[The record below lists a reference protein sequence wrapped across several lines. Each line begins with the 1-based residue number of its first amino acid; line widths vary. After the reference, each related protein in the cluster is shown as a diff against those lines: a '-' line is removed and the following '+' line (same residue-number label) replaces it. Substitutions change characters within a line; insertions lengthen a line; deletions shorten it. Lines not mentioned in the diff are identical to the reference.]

1 MRTSDSRTGPGED
14 DDVVVDPTASTDHGD
29 ASRIDLSGID
39 TARTDTAREGGAEA
53 GDNAP
58 VPRSRII
65 FASLIGTTIEFY
77 DFYIFATAAVS
88 VFPLL
93 FFAGGDSGTALLAS
107 MATFGTAFIAR
118 PLGSIIFGH
127 YGDRL
132 GRKVTLV
139 GALLTMGIATF
150 LIGLLPTIHQ
160 IGLWAP
166 AMLTIMRFFQGIGLG
181 GEWSGAALLAAET
194 AKPGKRAFAAMWPQ
208 LGAPFGFILANGIF
222 LLLTTWFAYDSTDAE
237 LSDPFLVWG
246 WRLPFLLSIVMV
258 GLGLYVRLRIEE
270 TPVFAKAVAQ
280 NERVKA
286 PVWEVFRKNWWEIIL
301 GTFIMLATYGLF
313 YLMTTWIL
321 SFAIGSDEVGGLGYG
336 YRSFLILQVIAIL
349 LFAAFIPI
357 AGYLADRFGRRRML
371 IATTAAIIV
380 FGLSFGWWL
389 SPEQMGT
396 GDGLDVVRMLG
407 FLCVGM
413 ALMGLTFGP
422 MSAVLPELFPTNTR
436 YTGSGVAY
444 NFSAILGAA
453 LTPFVA
459 VWLVQHFSVA
469 WVGYYLVGLAVLTI
483 VSLILSPETSKKS
496 LYTGDADH
504 Q

>member
-1 MRTSDSRTGPGED
+1 MTDSRTDPRRGD
-14 DDVVVDPTASTDHGD
+14 DDGVVVDTG
-29 ASRIDLSGID
+29 
-39 TARTDTAREGGAEA
+39 TDTTAA
-53 GDNAP
+53 GDPSSTTSVVDPAP

-88 VFPLL
+88 VFPLI
-93 FFAGGDSGTALLAS
+93 FFAGGDAGTALLAS

-150 LIGLLPTIHQ
+150 IIGLLPTIQQ

-166 AMLTIMRFFQGIGLG
+166 AMLTILRFFQGIGLG
-181 GEWSGAALLAAET
+181 GEWSGAALLASET
-194 AKPGKRAFAAMWPQ
+194 AQPGKRAFAAMWPQ
-208 LGAPFGFILANGIF
+208 LGAPFGFILANGVF
-222 LLLTTWFAYDSTDAE
+222 LLLTIWFVYDSTAAE
-237 LSDPFLVWG
+237 LTDPFLVWG
-246 WRLPFLLSIVMV
+246 WRIPFLLSIVMV
-258 GLGLYVRLRIEE
+258 GVGLYVRLRIEE
-270 TPVFAKAVAQ
+270 TPVFAKAMAQ

-286 PVWEVFRKNWWEIIL
+286 PVSEVFRKNWWEIIL

-321 SFAIGSDEVGGLGYG
+321 SFAIGGEDTGGLGYG

-349 LFAAFIPI
+349 LFAAFIPL

-371 IATTAAIIV
+371 ITTTVGIIL

-389 SPEQMGT
+389 SPEAMGT
-396 GDGLDVVRMLG
+396 GDGLDVARMLV

-444 NFSAILGAA
+444 NISAILGAA

-469 WVGYYLVGLAVLTI
+469 WVGYYLAALSVLTI
-483 VSLILSPETSKKS
+483 ISLILAPETSKKS
-496 LYTGDADH
+496 LYTDEPAH
-504 Q
+504 T

>member
-1 MRTSDSRTGPGED
+1 MTDSRTDPRRGD
-14 DDVVVDPTASTDHGD
+14 DDGVVVVDTG
-29 ASRIDLSGID
+29 
-39 TARTDTAREGGAEA
+39 TDTTAA
-53 GDNAP
+53 GDPSSTTSVVDPAP

-88 VFPLL
+88 VFPLI
-93 FFAGGDSGTALLAS
+93 FFAGGDAGTALLAS

-150 LIGLLPTIHQ
+150 IIGLLPTIQQ

-166 AMLTIMRFFQGIGLG
+166 AMLTILRFFQGIGLG
-181 GEWSGAALLAAET
+181 GEWSGAALLASET
-194 AKPGKRAFAAMWPQ
+194 AQPGKRAFAAMWPQ
-208 LGAPFGFILANGIF
+208 LGAPFGFILANGVF
-222 LLLTTWFAYDSTDAE
+222 LLLTIWFVYDSTAAE
-237 LSDPFLVWG
+237 LTDPFLVWG
-246 WRLPFLLSIVMV
+246 WRIPFLLSIVMV
-258 GLGLYVRLRIEE
+258 GVGLYVRLRIEE
-270 TPVFAKAVAQ
+270 TPVFAKAMAQ

-286 PVWEVFRKNWWEIIL
+286 PVSEVFRKNWWEIIL

-321 SFAIGSDEVGGLGYG
+321 SFAIGGEDTGGLGYG

-349 LFAAFIPI
+349 LFAAFIPL

-371 IATTAAIIV
+371 ITTTVGIIL

-389 SPEQMGT
+389 SPEAMGT
-396 GDGLDVVRMLG
+396 GDGLDVARMLV

-444 NFSAILGAA
+444 NISAILGAA

-469 WVGYYLVGLAVLTI
+469 WVGYYLAALSVLTI
-483 VSLILSPETSKKS
+483 LSLILAPETSKKS
-496 LYTGDADH
+496 LYTDEPAH
-504 Q
+504 T

>member
-1 MRTSDSRTGPGED
+1 MATPDGSTGPHGTG
-14 DDVVVDPTASTDHGD
+14 TAVPETIS
-29 ASRIDLSGID
+29 
-39 TARTDTAREGGAEA
+39 AE
-53 GDNAP
+53 P
-58 VPRSRII
+58 VPRRRII
-65 FASLIGTTIEFY
+65 LASLIGTTIEFY

-118 PLGSIIFGH
+118 PLGSIVFGH

-166 AMLTIMRFFQGIGLG
+166 AMLTILRFFQGIGLG
-181 GEWSGAALLAAET
+181 GEWSGAALLASET
-194 AKPGKRAFAAMWPQ
+194 AQPGKRAFAAMWPQ

-222 LLLTTWFAYDSTDAE
+222 LLLTIWFSYDSTAAE
-237 LSDPFLVWG
+237 LGDPFLVWG

-258 GLGLYVRLRIEE
+258 AVGLYVRLRIEE
-270 TPVFAKAVAQ
+270 TPVFARAIAN
-280 NERVKA
+280 NERVKT
-286 PVWEVFRKNWWEIIL
+286 PVSEVFRRNWWEIIL

-321 SFAIGSDEVGGLGYG
+321 SFAIGGADAGGLGYG
-336 YRSFLILQVIAIL
+336 YQSFLIIQVIAIL
-349 LFAAFIPI
+349 LFAAFVPV
-357 AGYLADRFGRRRML
+357 AGLLADKLGRRRML
-371 IATTAAIIV
+371 IGVTAAIIL

-389 SPEQMGT
+389 DPDAMGT
-396 GDGLDVVRMLG
+396 GEDLDVVRMLL

-413 ALMGLTFGP
+413 MLMGLTFGP
-422 MSAVLPELFPTNTR
+422 MSAVLPELFPTHTR

-459 VWLVQHFSVA
+459 VWLVQNYSVA
-469 WVGYYLVGLAVLTI
+469 YVGYYLVGLSVLTI
-483 VSLILSPETSKKS
+483 ISLVLAPETSKTS
-496 LYTGDADH
+496 MYSDEQQAEGAHT
-504 Q
+504 

>member
-1 MRTSDSRTGPGED
+1 MATLD
-14 DDVVVDPTASTDHGD
+14 ASTGSHGSN
-29 ASRIDLSGID
+29 AVVGEAEVT
-39 TARTDTAREGGAEA
+39 TA
-53 GDNAP
+53 P
-58 VPRSRII
+58 IPRRRII
-65 FASLIGTTIEFY
+65 LASLIGTTIEFY

-93 FFAGGDSGTALLAS
+93 FFFGGDSNTALLAS

-118 PLGSIIFGH
+118 PVGSVVFGH
-127 YGDRL
+127 FGDRL

-166 AMLTIMRFFQGIGLG
+166 AMLTILRFFQGIGLG

-194 AKPGKRAFAAMWPQ
+194 AEPGKRAFAAMWPQ
-208 LGAPFGFILANGIF
+208 LGAPFGFILANGVF
-222 LLLTTWFAYDSTDAE
+222 LLLTTMFAYDSTASD

-258 GLGLYVRLRIEE
+258 AVGLYVRLRIEE
-270 TPVFAKAVAQ
+270 TPVFAKAME
-280 NERVKA
+280 NDERVKS
-286 PVWEVFRKNWWEIIL
+286 PVSEVFRKNWWEITL

-321 SFAIGSDEVGGLGYG
+321 SFAIGAEATGGLGYG
-336 YRSFLILQVIAIL
+336 YRSFLILQLVAII

-371 IATTAAIIV
+371 ISTTAAIIA

-389 SPEQMGT
+389 DPAKMGT
-396 GDGLDVVRMLG
+396 GEDLDVMRMLL

-413 ALMGLTFGP
+413 ILMGLTFGP

-444 NFSAILGAA
+444 NLSAILGAA
-453 LTPFVA
+453 LTPFAA
-459 VWLVQHFSVA
+459 VWLVQNFSVA
-469 WVGYYLVGLAVLTI
+469 HVGYYLVGLSLLTI
-483 VSLILSPETSKKS
+483 ISLFLAPETSKTS
-496 LYTGDADH
+496 LH
-504 Q
+504 S